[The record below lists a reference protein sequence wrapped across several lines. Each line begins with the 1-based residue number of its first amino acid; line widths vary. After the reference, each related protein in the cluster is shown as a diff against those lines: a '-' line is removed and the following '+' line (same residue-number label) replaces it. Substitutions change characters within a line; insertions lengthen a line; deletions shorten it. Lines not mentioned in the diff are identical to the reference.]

1 MKKNRINTIKPLYII
16 IGLLTFIFIL
26 LGSIYLSWKASKDT
40 EKAARKVSL
49 LYLDEL
55 SGRREQVVENNLKS
69 MFDDMRVAI
78 DLMTAEDKSDVEHLQ
93 DYQARMKKLYKLEKF
108 AFVDTNGLIYTAL
121 GPQENI
127 SDYSFDYKIIDNPEI
142 SILNLKS
149 TDKKVVLA
157 YPVNIPFNGDTLKVC
172 FMEKDMDELLS
183 GVSMEASKN
192 GTTFCNIYTHDGVA
206 LTDTILGGLAV
217 EDNLL
222 DAMKTADYEDGYSY
236 EAFKE
241 QFEKGERGVVSF
253 TYNGIR
259 ETLSYVPIQGTDWN
273 LTYLVRES
281 VINDEISSI
290 NKGVV
295 IRSIVQTILTT
306 LFLISLFFLIM
317 HQMQKTSKML
327 IEKEAAETENR
338 TRQQEMQ
345 EKIDLQEKLLE
356 EERRRTQQD
365 SLITAMASDYRSVYY
380 ANLDEDDA
388 VCYRKDP
395 NDNDSSLEGEH
406 FCFTERFNYYAE
418 SYVAEEYRDGFKDFI
433 KIENIKKNLE
443 ESRLISYRYLVRRDG
458 KEFYEMLRMA
468 GVRLIENRTDHMIH
482 AIGVG
487 FTNIDKEMRDE
498 MAKNEA
504 LSDAL
509 AVAGQANKAK
519 TAFLSNMSHEIRT
532 PMNTIIGLDNI
543 ALNDPD
549 ISDKTREYLIKI
561 GNSADHLLGLIN
573 DILDMSRIE
582 SGTMGIKNEEF
593 SFPKLL
599 ESLNTIFSVQCQ
611 DKGIDYICHVSDD
624 INECYIGDELRLR
637 QVLINVLGNAVKF
650 TDEGSVSL
658 IVNRSAAFD
667 GKSTLCFEIKDTG
680 IGMSEDFIPH
690 LFDTFAQEDESNTSK
705 YGSSGLGMAITKR
718 IVDMMNGQIEVETEK
733 GKGTSFR
740 IIVTLTDCEM
750 EANKY
755 TDIELQPDQM
765 SVLII
770 DDDEVACEHARLA
783 LEKTGISAETTLSG
797 EEAIEM
803 VKLRHA
809 RRTPYN
815 LILVD
820 WKMPKMDGVETTRK
834 IREIVGNESAII
846 ILTAYKWDDVH
857 EEALQAGVDS
867 FISKPVFANAVLDE
881 YKSAIKR
888 KSNDEFEEEKA
899 DLAGRRI
906 LLAEDMQV
914 NAEIMTMVL
923 EMRDMKVELA
933 ENGRIALEKFSESE
947 SGYYDAILMDMRMPE
962 MDGLEAT
969 KRIRD
974 LDRED
979 AKQIPIIALTANA
992 FDEDVQRS
1000 LQAGMN
1006 AHLSK
1011 PVEPERLYQTLE
1023 ELIK

>member
-1 MKKNRINTIKPLYII
+1 MKKERIKNIKPLYII
-16 IGLLTFIFIL
+16 IGLLTLLFIL

-40 EKAARKVSL
+40 EEAVRKVSH

-69 MFDDMRVAI
+69 KFDDMRIAI
-78 DLMTAEDKSDVEHLQ
+78 ELMTDEDRSDVEHLQ

-108 AFVDTNGLIYTAL
+108 AFVDTKGLIYTAL

-127 SDYSFDYKIIDNPEI
+127 SDYSFDYKIIDEPEI
-142 SILNLKS
+142 SILNLES

-157 YPVNIPFNGDTLKVC
+157 YPVDIPFNGDTLKVC
-172 FMEKDMDELLS
+172 FMEKDMDEMLS
-183 GVSMEASKN
+183 GVSMEPAKN
-192 GTTFCNIYTHDGVA
+192 GTTFCNIYTHDGIA

-222 DAMKTADYEDGYSY
+222 DAMQNAEYDDGYSY

-253 TYNGIR
+253 TYNGTK
-259 ETLSYVPIQGTDWN
+259 ETLSYVPVEGTDWN

-290 NKGVV
+290 NNSVV
-295 IRSIVQTILTT
+295 TRSIVQTVITAILLIT
-306 LFLISLFFLIM
+306 LFVFIM
-317 HQMQKTSKML
+317 YQMQKNSRVL
-327 IEKEAAETENR
+327 IEREAAEIENR

-356 EERRRTQQD
+356 EERTRTLQD

-388 VCYRKDP
+388 VCYRKDS
-395 NDNDSSLEGEH
+395 NDSDSSPEGTH
-406 FCFTERFNYYAE
+406 FCFTERFNYYADN
-418 SYVAEEYRDGFKDFI
+418 YVVEEYRDGFKEFI
-433 KIENIKKNLE
+433 KIDNIKKNLE
-443 ESRLISYRYLVRRDG
+443 ESRLISYRYLVRRNG

-498 MAKNEA
+498 MARNEA

-509 AVAGQANKAK
+509 AVADQANKAK

-532 PMNTIIGLDNI
+532 PMNAIIGLDSI

-549 ISDKTREYLIKI
+549 ISDKTREYLTKI
-561 GNSADHLLGLIN
+561 GDSADHLLGLIN

-582 SGTMGIKNEEF
+582 SGRMGIRNEEF

-599 ESLNTIFSVQCQ
+599 ESLNTLISSQCQ
-611 DKGIDYICHVSDD
+611 NKGIDYICHVSDD

-637 QVLINVLGNAVKF
+637 QVLLNVLGNAVKF
-650 TDEGSVSL
+650 TDKGSVSL
-658 IVNRSAAFD
+658 NVNKTASYD
-667 GKSTLCFEIKDTG
+667 GKSSLCFEIKDTG
-680 IGMSEDFIPH
+680 IGMSEEFLPN
-690 LFDTFAQEDESNTSK
+690 LFDTFTQEDESSTSK

-718 IVDMMNGQIEVETEK
+718 IVDMMNGQIEVESKK
-733 GKGTSFR
+733 GKGTTFD
-740 IIVTLTDCEM
+740 ITVTLTDCEK
-750 EANKY
+750 EVSEY
-755 TDIELQPDQM
+755 EDIELHPDQM

-770 DDDEVACEHARLA
+770 DDDEVACEHAKLV
-783 LEKTGISAETTLSG
+783 LEKTGISAEIALSG

-803 VKLRHA
+803 VRLRHA

-820 WKMPKMDGVETTRK
+820 WKMPEMDGVETTRK

-846 ILTAYKWDDVH
+846 ILTAYRWDDVL

-867 FISKPVFANAVLDE
+867 FIPKPVFATVVLDE
-881 YKSAIKR
+881 YKSAIK
-888 KSNDEFEEEKA
+888 KKNPADSEEEKA
-899 DLAGRRI
+899 ELSGRRI

-933 ENGRIALEKFSESE
+933 ENGRIVLEKFSESE
-947 SGYYDAILMDMRMPE
+947 SGYYDAVLMDMRMPE

>member
-16 IGLLTFIFIL
+16 IGLLTFLFIL

-222 DAMKTADYEDGYSY
+222 DAMKTAEYEDGYSY

-317 HQMQKTSKML
+317 YQMQKTSKML
-327 IEKEAAETENR
+327 IEKEAAETENI

-345 EKIDLQEKLLE
+345 EKIDLQERLLE

-388 VCYRKDP
+388 VCYRKDS
-395 NDNDSSLEGEH
+395 NDNDSPPEGEH
-406 FCFTERFNYYAE
+406 FCFTERFNLYAE

-433 KIENIKKNLE
+433 KVENIKKNLE

-458 KEFYEMLRMA
+458 KELYEMLRMA

-498 MAKNEA
+498 MARNEA
-504 LSDAL
+504 LNDAL

-532 PMNTIIGLDNI
+532 PMNAIIGLDNI
-543 ALNDPD
+543 ALSDPD

-582 SGTMGIKNEEF
+582 SGRMGIKNEEF

-658 IVNRSAAFD
+658 IVDRSAAYD

-809 RRTPYN
+809 RRKPYN

-846 ILTAYKWDDVH
+846 ILTAYKWDDVL

-888 KSNDEFEEEKA
+888 KSNDEPEEEKA

-947 SGYYDAILMDMRMPE
+947 SGYYDAVLMDMRMPE